1 MSKEKG
7 HVIRVNQWERSHFF
21 LREKRGYPP
30 PYPPFLTPFWRARG
44 QARLPNQPESI
55 REERLECFI
64 CVFFQDGDQS
74 FTNQVWQGR

>member
-1 MSKEKG
+1 MG

-30 PYPPFLTPFWRARG
+30 PYPPFLTPFLGARG
-44 QARLPNQPESI
+44 QARLPSESESI
-55 REERLECFI
+55 REERVGVFELR
-64 CVFFQDGDQS
+64 FFQDGDQS